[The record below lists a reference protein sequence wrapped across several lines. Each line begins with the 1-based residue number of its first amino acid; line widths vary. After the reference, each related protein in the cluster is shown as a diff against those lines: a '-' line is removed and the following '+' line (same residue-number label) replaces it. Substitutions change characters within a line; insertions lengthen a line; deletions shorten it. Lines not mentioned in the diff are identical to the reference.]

1 METHVLVVGAG
12 PTGLLLAAELCRRG
26 IDCRLI
32 DALAD
37 TQHWDRATVVHPRS
51 LEVFESLGIVDR
63 FLDAGVPQRSARL
76 HSKGEVVAEL
86 DFSASGAP
94 YPYNVGLSEEMTE
107 MFLGDYL
114 RDQGGSVERGTP
126 LVGLQPAD
134 GSVVATLE
142 HDGAR
147 AAVSAKWVVGCDGY
161 HSITREQAGIELQGH
176 DIVDDWAVFD
186 VTLDGRGEDF
196 ETTLV
201 YLEETMVIL
210 TPLPGHRYRV
220 YTRPSSAKTD
230 FIADA
235 AAVIARY
242 EPDVTLREVENPN
255 RFRCHAKVADRYRA
269 GRVLLAGDAAHV
281 CSPDQGHGM
290 NCGIQDAHNLAW
302 KLALVCNDDAP
313 ANLLDSYGAERR
325 PVALEIAESGEA
337 MEAMGRFDGAEARAR
352 RDQELHTT
360 FAHPDV
366 VHSEAVVEAELNI
379 DYKSS
384 PIVAGVLGGPVGPGT
399 RLPDLGPVQL
409 PGIEARRLHEL
420 THRPGHTLLA
430 VARGDGGGRLLAL
443 LGELEGIVL
452 RSPIFEAAFVLATEP
467 GQPTPIGAID
477 LAAADELGVSGLT
490 LLAVRP
496 DRHVGFRVDRAD
508 TTELERYAKLLG
520 RRAS

>member
-1 METHVLVVGAG
+1 METDVLVVGAG

-26 IDCRLI
+26 VVCRLI
-32 DALAD
+32 DAFAD

-86 DFSASGAP
+86 DFSASGAQ

-107 MFLGDYL
+107 TFLGDYL
-114 RDQGGSVERGTP
+114 NDRGGSVERATR
-126 LVGLQPAD
+126 LVGLQQGGA
-134 GSVVATLE
+134 SVVATLE

-161 HSITREQAGIELQGH
+161 HSVTREQAGIELQGH
-176 DIVDDWAVFD
+176 DIADLWAVFD
-186 VTLDGRGEDF
+186 VTLDGRSEDF

-201 YLEETMVIL
+201 YLEEAMVIL
-210 TPLPGHRYRV
+210 TPLPGRRYRV
-220 YTRPSSAKTD
+220 YTRPRSAETN
-230 FIADA
+230 FIAEA

-242 EPDVTLREVENPN
+242 EPDVTLQDIENPN

-313 ANLLDSYGAERR
+313 ASLLDSYGAERR

-337 MEAMGRFDGAEARAR
+337 MEAMGRFDDAEARAQ
-352 RDQELHTT
+352 RDEELHTT
-360 FAHPDV
+360 FADPV
-366 VHSEAVVEAELNI
+366 LIHSEAVAEAELNI
-379 DYKSS
+379 DYESS
-384 PIVAGVLGGPVGPGT
+384 PIVVGELGGPVGPGA

-409 PGIEARRLHEL
+409 PLVEARRLHEL

-430 VARGDGGGRLLAL
+430 VAHGDGGGRLLPL
-443 LGELEGIVL
+443 LRELEEIVV

-467 GQPTPIGAID
+467 GQPAPIGAID
-477 LAAADELGVSGLT
+477 PVAADELGVSDIT
-490 LLAVRP
+490 LLTVRP

-508 TTELERYAKLLG
+508 PTELKRYAKLLAQ
-520 RRAS
+520 RAS

>member
-1 METHVLVVGAG
+1 METQVLVVGAG
-12 PTGLLLAAELCRRG
+12 PTGLLLTAELCRRG

-32 DALAD
+32 DAFAD

-94 YPYNVGLSEEMTE
+94 YPYNLGLSEEMTE
-107 MFLGDYL
+107 TFLGDHL
-114 RDQGGSVERGTP
+114 HDQGGSVERGTR
-126 LVGLQPAD
+126 LVGLRPEE

-161 HSITREQAGIELQGH
+161 HSVTREQAGIELQGH
-176 DIVDDWAVFD
+176 DIAESWAVFD
-186 VTLDGRGEDF
+186 VTLDGRSEDF

-210 TPLPGHRYRV
+210 TPLPGRRFRV
-220 YTRPSSAKTD
+220 YTRSSSAETD

-235 AAVIARY
+235 AAVIVRY
-242 EPDVTLREVENPN
+242 EPDVTLQDVENPN

-302 KLALVCNDDAP
+302 KLALVCDDDAV
-313 ANLLDSYGAERR
+313 ADLLDSYGAERR
-325 PVALEIAESGEA
+325 PVALGIAKSGEA
-337 MEAMGRFDGAEARAR
+337 MEAMGRFGDAEARAR
-352 RDQELHTT
+352 RDDELRTT
-360 FAHPDV
+360 FADPDV
-366 VHSEAVVEAELNI
+366 IHSEAVAEAELNI

-384 PIVAGVLGGPVGPGT
+384 PIVTGEAGGPVGAGT

-409 PGIEARRLHEL
+409 PGVEARRLHEV
-420 THRPGHTLLA
+420 TYRPGHTLLA
-430 VARGDGGGRLLAL
+430 VARGDGEGRLLSL
-443 LGELEGIVL
+443 LDELEEIVA
-452 RSPIFEAAFVLATEP
+452 RSPIFEAAFGLATEP
-467 GQPTPIGAID
+467 RQPAPIGAID
-477 LAAADELGVSGLT
+477 SHAADELGVAGLT
-490 LLAVRP
+490 LLTVRP

-508 TTELERYAKLLG
+508 TTELARYAELLI
-520 RRAS
+520 RPAS